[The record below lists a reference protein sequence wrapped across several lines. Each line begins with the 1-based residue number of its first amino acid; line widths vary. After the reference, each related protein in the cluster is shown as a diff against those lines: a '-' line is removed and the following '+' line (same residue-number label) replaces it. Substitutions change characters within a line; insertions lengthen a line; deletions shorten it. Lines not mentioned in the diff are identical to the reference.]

1 MIVEKVYQRG
11 ASEKITYTWEVQ
23 PDKPRMWVEGHE
35 YKFNSRLVK
44 VTNERL
50 KNDCTGGL

>member
-50 KNDCTGGL
+50 KK